1 MKIIDQQTL
10 RALSAKAIASPRLRA
25 NHNLHPT
32 TDDPINRFCN
42 AIEPGSYVRPHR
54 HAGTGRWELF
64 LCLTGAV
71 VALIFDE
78 TGVVTQRLEVRPG
91 GPVLGI
97 EIPED
102 TWHTVTALE
111 PGSSVLE
118 MKTGPYRP
126 LGPQDF
132 AAWSPAE
139 GDARAVALESWF
151 HTAQPGMRFKD
162 AAGK

>member
-1 MKIIDQQTL
+1 MKIIDHQTL
-10 RALSAKAIASPRLRA
+10 QALSAKAVASPRLRA

-32 TDDPINRFCN
+32 TEDAINRFCN

-54 HAGTGRWELF
+54 HAGAGRWELF

-71 VALIFDE
+71 VVLIFDDA
-78 TGVVTQRLEVRPG
+78 GLIAKRVEVRPG

-111 PGSSVLE
+111 PASSVIE
-118 MKTGPYRP
+118 IKSGPYRP
-126 LGPQDF
+126 MGPQDF
-132 AAWSPAE
+132 APWSPAE
-139 GDARAVALESWF
+139 GDARAAALEAWF
-151 HTAQPGMRFKD
+151 RTAQPGMQYK
-162 AAGK
+162 AIG